1 MKYIT
6 IILLTFFLS
15 FTSLSKTIYIDV
27 QGLVCDF
34 CAQSIDK
41 VFSKQVGVEKVD
53 VNLNNG
59 RVTIKMADVFQ
70 DDEDGISNDT
80 IVKLLKD
87 AGYEVVAIIR
97 SWYEIWIES
106 SCWNIQTR

>member
-1 MKYIT
+1 MRYVI

-15 FTSLSKTIYIDV
+15 LSSYSKTIVIDV

-41 VFSKQVGVEKVD
+41 VFSKQAGVEKVE

-59 RVTIKMADVFQ
+59 KVTVKMADVFE
-70 DDEDGISNDT
+70 DDEVGISDET
-80 IVKLLKD
+80 IIKLLQD
-87 AGYEVVAIIR
+87 AGYEVTAIIR
-97 SWYEIWIES
+97 S
-106 SCWNIQTR
+106 

>member
-1 MKYIT
+1 MKYVI

-15 FTSLSKTIYIDV
+15 LSSYSKTIVIDV

-41 VFSKQVGVEKVD
+41 VFSKQAGVEKVE

-59 RVTIKMADVFQ
+59 KVTVKMADVFE
-70 DDEDGISNDT
+70 DDEVGISDET
-80 IVKLLKD
+80 IIKLLQD
-87 AGYEVVAIIR
+87 AGYEVTAIIR
-97 SWYEIWIES
+97 SWYEIRIKS
-106 SCWNIQTR
+106 

>member
-1 MKYIT
+1 MKMKKVKKMIKH
-6 IILLTFFLS
+6 ILFLLISLTFYIGS
-15 FTSLSKTIYIDV
+15 VYSKTIVIDV

-97 SWYEIWIES
+97 S
-106 SCWNIQTR
+106 

>member
-1 MKYIT
+1 MRYVI

-15 FTSLSKTIYIDV
+15 FTSYSKTIYIDV

-53 VNLNNG
+53 VNLNDG
-59 RVTIKMADVFQ
+59 RVTINMIDVFK
-70 DDEDGISNDT
+70 DDEIGIPDEK
-80 IVKLLKD
+80 IIKLLQD
-87 AGYEVVAIIR
+87 AGYEVTAIIR
-97 SWYEIWIES
+97 
-106 SCWNIQTR
+106 

>member
-1 MKYIT
+1 MRYVI

-15 FTSLSKTIYIDV
+15 LSSYSKTIVIDV

-41 VFSKQVGVEKVD
+41 VFSKQAGVEKVD

-59 RVTIKMADVFQ
+59 KVTVKMADVFE
-70 DDEDGISNDT
+70 DDEVGISDET
-80 IVKLLKD
+80 IIKLLQD
-87 AGYEVVAIIR
+87 AGYEVTAIIR
-97 SWYEIWIES
+97 S
-106 SCWNIQTR
+106 

>member
-1 MKYIT
+1 MKYVI

-15 FTSLSKTIYIDV
+15 LSSYSKTIVIDV

-59 RVTIKMADVFQ
+59 RVTVKMADVFE
-70 DDEDGISNDT
+70 DDEVGISDET
-80 IVKLLKD
+80 IIKLLQD
-87 AGYEVVAIIR
+87 AGYEVTAIIR
-97 SWYEIWIES
+97 SWYEIRIKS
-106 SCWNIQTR
+106 

>member
-1 MKYIT
+1 MKYVI

-15 FTSLSKTIYIDV
+15 FTSYSKTIVIDV

-41 VFSKQVGVEKVD
+41 VFSKQAGVEKVD

-59 RVTIKMADVFQ
+59 KVTVKMADVFE
-70 DDEDGISNDT
+70 DDEVGISDET
-80 IVKLLKD
+80 IIKLLQD
-87 AGYEVVAIIR
+87 AGYEVTAIIR
-97 SWYEIWIES
+97 SWYEIRIKS
-106 SCWNIQTR
+106 

>member
-1 MKYIT
+1 MRYVI

-15 FTSLSKTIYIDV
+15 LSSYSKTIVIDV

-41 VFSKQVGVEKVD
+41 VFSKQAGVEKVE

-59 RVTIKMADVFQ
+59 KVTVKMADVFE
-70 DDEDGISNDT
+70 DDEVGISDET
-80 IVKLLKD
+80 IIKLLQD
-87 AGYEVVAIIR
+87 AGYEVTAIIR
-97 SWYEIWIES
+97 SWYEIRIKS
-106 SCWNIQTR
+106 

>member
-1 MKYIT
+1 MKYVI

-15 FTSLSKTIYIDV
+15 LSSYSKTIVIDV

-59 RVTIKMADVFQ
+59 RVTVKMADVFE
-70 DDEDGISNDT
+70 DDEVGISDKT
-80 IVKLLKD
+80 IIKLLQD
-87 AGYEVVAIIR
+87 AGYEVTAIIR
-97 SWYEIWIES
+97 S
-106 SCWNIQTR
+106 

>member
-1 MKYIT
+1 MKYTAWHLMIT
-6 IILLTFFLS
+6 LIVAIMLTIFVAIS
-15 FTSLSKTIYIDV
+15 VSHSKTIYIDV

-70 DDEDGISNDT
+70 DDEDGISNDR
-80 IVKLLKD
+80 IEKLFLD
-87 AGYEVVAIIR
+87 AGYGVTAIMR
-97 SWYEIWIES
+97 
-106 SCWNIQTR
+106 

>member
-1 MKYIT
+1 MKYVI

-15 FTSLSKTIYIDV
+15 LSSYSKTIVIDV

-59 RVTIKMADVFQ
+59 RVTVKMADVFE
-70 DDEDGISNDT
+70 DDEVGISDKT
-80 IVKLLKD
+80 IIKLLQD
-87 AGYEVVAIIR
+87 AGYEVTSIIR
-97 SWYEIWIES
+97 
-106 SCWNIQTR
+106 

>member
-1 MKYIT
+1 MKYVI

-15 FTSLSKTIYIDV
+15 LSSYSKTIVIDV

-53 VNLNNG
+53 VNLNDG
-59 RVTIKMADVFQ
+59 RVTVKMADVFE
-70 DDEDGISNDT
+70 DDEVGISDET
-80 IVKLLKD
+80 IIKLLQD
-87 AGYEVVAIIR
+87 AGYEVTAIIR
-97 SWYEIWIES
+97 SWYEIRIKS
-106 SCWNIQTR
+106 

>member
-1 MKYIT
+1 MKYVI

-15 FTSLSKTIYIDV
+15 FTSYSKTIVIDV

-59 RVTIKMADVFQ
+59 RVTVKMADVFE
-70 DDEDGISNDT
+70 DDEVGISDET
-80 IVKLLKD
+80 IIKLLQD
-87 AGYEVVAIIR
+87 AGYEVTAIIR
-97 SWYEIWIES
+97 S
-106 SCWNIQTR
+106 

>member
-1 MKYIT
+1 MKYVT

-59 RVTIKMADVFQ
+59 KVTIKMADVFQ
-70 DDEDGISNDT
+70 DNEDGISDER
-80 IVKLLKD
+80 IKQLFLD
-87 AGYEVVAIIR
+87 AGYDV
-97 SWYEIWIES
+97 S
-106 SCWNIQTR
+106 SIKRD

>member
-1 MKYIT
+1 MKYVI

-59 RVTIKMADVFQ
+59 RVTVKMADVFE
-70 DDEDGISNDT
+70 DDEVGISDET
-80 IVKLLKD
+80 IIKLLQD
-87 AGYEVVAIIR
+87 AGYEVTSIIR
-97 SWYEIWIES
+97 
-106 SCWNIQTR
+106 

>member
-6 IILLTFFLS
+6 IILFTFFLS
-15 FTSLSKTIYIDV
+15 LSSYSKTIVIDV

-41 VFSKQVGVEKVD
+41 VFSKQAGVEKVD

-59 RVTIKMADVFQ
+59 RVTVKMADVFE
-70 DDEDGISNDT
+70 DDEVGISDET
-80 IVKLLKD
+80 IIKLLQD
-87 AGYEVVAIIR
+87 AGYEVTAIIR
-97 SWYEIWIES
+97 SWYEIRIKS
-106 SCWNIQTR
+106 

>member
-1 MKYIT
+1 MKYVI

-15 FTSLSKTIYIDV
+15 LSSYSKTIVIDV

-41 VFSKQVGVEKVD
+41 VFSKQAGVEKVD

-59 RVTIKMADVFQ
+59 RVTVKMADVFE
-70 DDEDGISNDT
+70 DDEVGISDKT
-80 IVKLLKD
+80 IIKLLQD
-87 AGYEVVAIIR
+87 AGYEVTSIIR
-97 SWYEIWIES
+97 
-106 SCWNIQTR
+106 

>member
-1 MKYIT
+1 MKYVI

-15 FTSLSKTIYIDV
+15 FTSYSKTIVIDV

-41 VFSKQVGVEKVD
+41 VFSKQAGVEKVD

-59 RVTIKMADVFQ
+59 RVTVKMADVFE
-70 DDEDGISNDT
+70 DDEVGISDET
-80 IVKLLKD
+80 IIKLLQD
-87 AGYEVVAIIR
+87 AGYEVTAIIR
-97 SWYEIWIES
+97 S
-106 SCWNIQTR
+106 

>member
-1 MKYIT
+1 MRYII

-15 FTSLSKTIYIDV
+15 LSSYSKTIVIDV

-41 VFSKQVGVEKVD
+41 VFSKQAGVEKVE

-59 RVTIKMADVFQ
+59 KVTVKMADVFE
-70 DDEDGISNDT
+70 DDEVGISDET
-80 IVKLLKD
+80 IIKLLQD
-87 AGYEVVAIIR
+87 AGYEVTAIIR
-97 SWYEIWIES
+97 S
-106 SCWNIQTR
+106 

>member
-1 MKYIT
+1 MKYVI

-15 FTSLSKTIYIDV
+15 LSSYSKTIVIDV

-41 VFSKQVGVEKVD
+41 VFSKQAGVEKVD

-59 RVTIKMADVFQ
+59 RVTVKMTDVFE
-70 DDEDGISNDT
+70 DDEVGISNET
-80 IVKLLKD
+80 IIKLLQD
-87 AGYEVVAIIR
+87 AGYEVTAIIR
-97 SWYEIWIES
+97 SWYEIRIKG
-106 SCWNIQTR
+106 

>member
-1 MKYIT
+1 MKYVI

-15 FTSLSKTIYIDV
+15 LSSYSKTIVIDV

-59 RVTIKMADVFQ
+59 RVTVKMADVFE
-70 DDEDGISNDT
+70 DDEVGISDET
-80 IVKLLKD
+80 IIKLLQD
-87 AGYEVVAIIR
+87 AGYEVTAIIR
-97 SWYEIWIES
+97 S
-106 SCWNIQTR
+106 

>member
-1 MKYIT
+1 MRYVI

-15 FTSLSKTIYIDV
+15 LSSYSKTIVIDV

-53 VNLNNG
+53 VNLNDG
-59 RVTIKMADVFQ
+59 RVTVKMADVFE
-70 DDEDGISNDT
+70 DDEVGISDET
-80 IVKLLKD
+80 IIKLLQD
-87 AGYEVVAIIR
+87 AGYEVTAIIR
-97 SWYEIWIES
+97 SWYEIRIKS
-106 SCWNIQTR
+106 

>member
-1 MKYIT
+1 MKYVI

-15 FTSLSKTIYIDV
+15 LSSYSKTIVIDV

-41 VFSKQVGVEKVD
+41 VFSKQAGVEKVE

-59 RVTIKMADVFQ
+59 KVTVKMADVFE
-70 DDEDGISNDT
+70 DDEVGISDET
-80 IVKLLKD
+80 IIKLLQD
-87 AGYEVVAIIR
+87 AGYEVTAIIR
-97 SWYEIWIES
+97 S
-106 SCWNIQTR
+106 